1 MRAPRTMARC
11 SMRPGISSVG
21 KVTIHDLFVR
31 RGFAVVQFLQRFL
44 VGFGLTSAS
53 TDRGN
58 VFVPRRSLS
67 LGNRDVARAVR
78 LAKYLSSG
86 QVIAC
91 PGTKIAHS
99 KGASF
104 CCRSIMSA
112 AFGS

>member
-1 MRAPRTMARC
+1 MRASRTMTRC
-11 SMRPGISSVG
+11 SMRSGISSVG
-21 KVTIHDLFVR
+21 KVAIHDLFVR

-67 LGNRDVARAVR
+67 LRNRDVARAVR
-78 LAKYLSSG
+78 LAEYLSSC

-91 PGTKIAHS
+91 PGTKIAHGES
-99 KGASF
+99 ASLR
-104 CCRSIMSA
+104 CRSIMSA

>member
-1 MRAPRTMARC
+1 MRAPRTMTRC
-11 SMRPGISSVG
+11 SMRSGISSVG

-44 VGFGLTSAS
+44 VGFGLSSGS
-53 TDRGN
+53 TERGN

-67 LGNRDVARAVR
+67 LRNRDVAGAVR
-78 LAKYLSSG
+78 LAEYLSSG

-91 PGTKIAHS
+91 PATKIAHG
-99 KGASF
+99 KGASL
-104 CCRSIMSA
+104 CCRSIMGA